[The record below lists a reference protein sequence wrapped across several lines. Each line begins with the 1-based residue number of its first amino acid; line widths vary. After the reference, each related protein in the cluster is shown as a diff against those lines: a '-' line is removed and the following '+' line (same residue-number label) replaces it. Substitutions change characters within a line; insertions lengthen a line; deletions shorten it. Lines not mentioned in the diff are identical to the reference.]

1 MTFNPLALIEKL
13 INEHGS
19 SAILRERLLLLK
31 DELTKLQNERSEL
44 MIKVSNLEK
53 EKSELI
59 ELLQQKSIPNE
70 YKEYMGALFKKD
82 SAGKYLPIAHC
93 PECKRPLWNT
103 ESGIFPYEC
112 STNGCGYRIM
122 INEPLTVIADKLNK
136 N

>member
-19 SAILRERLLLLK
+19 SAILRERLLLVK

-44 MIKVSNLEK
+44 LIKVSNLEK
-53 EKSELI
+53 EKAELI
-59 ELLQQKSIPNE
+59 EQLQQKSIPSE

-82 SAGKYLPIAHC
+82 STGKFLPIAHC

-103 ESGIFPYEC
+103 EPGIFPYEC
-112 STNGCGYRIM
+112 STKGCGYLIM
-122 INEPLTVIADKLNK
+122 INEPLTAIADKLNK